1 MPQVTKTA
9 LTNERTGSVAQAQHS
24 DPTITLM
31 GRVAAGR
38 VGNIGK
44 LGPGGKKD
52 LHFTLIIADAYSG
65 IFGFDGQLTATD
77 VDQFSINAPRESKA
91 RMSKIKTLFY
101 RNTLPSNVILK
112 IPVEP
117 PPGMSKQLF
126 AQELVRAAH
135 NFASFTLTYSA
146 PKNLV
151 GEVMVEG
158 TYNSSS
164 YMAGLLNFVMGY
176 VPTLSTSEYQTPG
189 WETPIPT
196 SYFKGEALR

>member
-1 MPQVTKTA
+1 MPQPTKTA
-9 LTNERTGSVAQAQHS
+9 VTNERAGSIAQAQHS

-38 VGNIGK
+38 VGNVGQY
-44 LGPGGKKD
+44 GPGGKKD
-52 LHFTLIIADAYSG
+52 LHFTLIIDDAYAG

-77 VDQFSINAPRESKA
+77 VDQFSINALQESSA

-101 RNTLPSNVILK
+101 RNTLPTNVILQ

-117 PPGMSKQLF
+117 PHSMSRQLF

-176 VPTLSTSEYQTPG
+176 VPAISTPGYQTPG

-196 SYFKGEALR
+196 SYFKGEALK